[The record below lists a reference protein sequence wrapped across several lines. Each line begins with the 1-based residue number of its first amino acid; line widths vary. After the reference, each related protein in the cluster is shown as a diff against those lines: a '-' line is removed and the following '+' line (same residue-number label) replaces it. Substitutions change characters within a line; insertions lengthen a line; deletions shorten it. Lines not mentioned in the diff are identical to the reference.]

1 MNALF
6 LWRLALDA
14 GVAGLLLFAFAYFWQ
29 GNATHEWA
37 GAAIFLLLVVHNLFH
52 RRWFAGLAKGQGA
65 RRGPFNTALTMVLLV
80 GMLALL
86 ASSLLISETLFTGL
100 RLNDDFIARQIHA
113 GIAYWLL
120 LIVAVHLGLRW
131 PLLMGVARKLL
142 GIARPNALRALV
154 LRLLSLGIAVQ
165 GLFSAQVLD
174 LRSRLLFQMSLD
186 WWNFEAS
193 VAGFFGH
200 CLAVAGLCI
209 CLSHYALLLLQRRW
223 RLAAAKRPAARK
235 ADA

>member
-14 GVAGLLLFAFAYFWQ
+14 SVAGLLLFAFAYFWQ
-29 GNATHEWA
+29 GNAAHEWA

-52 RRWFAGLAKGQGA
+52 RRWFAGLAGLAKGQGA
-65 RRGPFNTALTMVLLV
+65 RRGRFNTALTLVLLA

-86 ASSLLISETLFTGL
+86 SSSLLISETLFAGL
-100 RLNDDFIARQIHA
+100 RLNDDFIARQFHA

-131 PLLMGVARKLL
+131 PLLMAVARKLL
-142 GIARPNALRALV
+142 GIAQASALRTLV
-154 LRLLSLGIAVQ
+154 LRLMALGIALQ
-165 GLFSAQVLD
+165 GLASAQVLN
-174 LRSRLLFQMSLD
+174 LRARLLFQMSLD
-186 WWNFEAS
+186 WWNFEES

-200 CLAVAGLCI
+200 CLAVAGLGI
-209 CLSHYALLLLQRRW
+209 CLTHYALLLLQRRR
-223 RLAAAKRPAARK
+223 RLAAAKAPGER
-235 ADA
+235 